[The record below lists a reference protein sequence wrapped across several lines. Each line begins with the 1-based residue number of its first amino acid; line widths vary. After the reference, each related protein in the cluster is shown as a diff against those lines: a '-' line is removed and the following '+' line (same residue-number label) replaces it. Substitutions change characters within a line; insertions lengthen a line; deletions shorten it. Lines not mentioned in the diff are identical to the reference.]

1 MDIQRKGAGKRKLV
15 RWIVTIVVLVVA
27 IGGITFGLGKL
38 KPAAPGVEMST
49 LWPDQVKR
57 GPMLREVRGL
67 GTLVPVDTMLITAT
81 TDGRVGRILIRPG
94 TQVRADSVV
103 MEMSSPEL
111 QTLLLSAEFA
121 LKAAQADYEN
131 LKVTLEK
138 SLLDMQAN
146 AAQVEADYNTAK
158 LQADR
163 DLALAKENLLPNVD
177 AQISDVKAK
186 QLAGRY
192 KIEQQ
197 RLTTYSR
204 GEEAQL
210 AAQKVKVDQLRGEYE
225 LKKSQVD
232 QLKVRAGFDGTLQ
245 ALPPPMVPVEEG
257 QKVVAGTALGKV
269 AQPSHLKAE
278 LKIAETQVKDITI
291 GQPATIDTRL
301 AGGGSNGMIEGKV
314 IRIDPS
320 ILNGTVTVDVALLG
334 SLPNGA
340 RPDLSVDGTIQLEK
354 LDNVVY
360 VGRPVFGQENSSVS
374 LFKIDPDGKYAAKT
388 KVTFGRSSVNTI
400 EVKEGLKVGDRV
412 ILSDM
417 SAYDAY
423 ERIKLN

>member
-186 QLAGRY
+186 ESRKISLNDEVHPFHLVVFGKAYKKLDSTDDYELAVS
-192 KIEQQ
+192 
-197 RLTTYSR
+197 YSR
-204 GEEAQL
+204 EVDPFLKQISDLKGARSLLLYRVDVTDAGLEAIPTMPDL
-210 AAQKVKVDQLRGEYE
+210 AKVSITPNGGGHLTA
-225 LKKSQVD
+225 
-232 QLKVRAGFDGTLQ
+232 AGI
-245 ALPPPMVPVEEG
+245 
-257 QKVVAGTALGKV
+257 
-269 AQPSHLKAE
+269 AE
-278 LKIAETQVKDITI
+278 LREQRPELSVELH
-291 GQPATIDTRL
+291 P
-301 AGGGSNGMIEGKV
+301 EEFV
-314 IRIDPS
+314 HDPS
-320 ILNGTVTVDVALLG
+320 
-334 SLPNGA
+334 GA
-340 RPDLSVDGTIQLEK
+340 RSND
-354 LDNVVY
+354 
-360 VGRPVFGQENSSVS
+360 
-374 LFKIDPDGKYAAKT
+374 
-388 KVTFGRSSVNTI
+388 
-400 EVKEGLKVGDRV
+400 
-412 ILSDM
+412 
-417 SAYDAY
+417 
-423 ERIKLN
+423 